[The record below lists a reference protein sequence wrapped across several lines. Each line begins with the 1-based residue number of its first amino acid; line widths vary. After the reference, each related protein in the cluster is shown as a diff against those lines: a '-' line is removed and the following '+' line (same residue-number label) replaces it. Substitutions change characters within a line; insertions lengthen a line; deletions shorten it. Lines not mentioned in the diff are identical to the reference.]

1 MKLFR
6 AGNFAAILSWL
17 IFGASNALAAQTN
30 SHAAGA
36 LPSLAPAYPEMAQTF
51 WEMHHAAVIG
61 CAFVLVLLLAL
72 LIWSLLK
79 PKPAVVVPP
88 GDVAR
93 QALLALAGQPEDGAC
108 LSRVSQ
114 ILRHY
119 FIAAFEI
126 PAGEL
131 TTAEFCSAISSRQKI
146 GADLAGQVSEFL
158 RQCDARK
165 FGTSPDAAPLSAVA
179 HALELVTLAEA
190 RQAQW
195 QTTTFSQP

>member
-6 AGNFAAILSWL
+6 AAHFAAIWSWL
-17 IFGASNALAAQTN
+17 IFGASMASPAQTN

-51 WEMHHAAVIG
+51 WELHHAAVIG
-61 CAFVLVLLLAL
+61 CGLVLALLLAL
-72 LIWSLLK
+72 LVWSLLK

-88 GDVAR
+88 GAVAR
-93 QALLALAGQPEDGAC
+93 QALLALVGQPEDGAC
-108 LSRVSQ
+108 LTRVSQ

-119 FIAAFEI
+119 FIVAFEI

-131 TTAEFCSAISSRQKI
+131 TTAEFYSAISNHQKI
-146 GADLAGQVSEFL
+146 GEDLAGQVSEFL

-165 FGTSPDAAPLSAVA
+165 FGISPEAAPLNAVA
-179 HALELVTLAEA
+179 HALELVTLADTQ
-190 RQAQW
+190 QAQW
-195 QTTTFSQP
+195 QTTAFPQP

>member
-6 AGNFAAILSWL
+6 AGNIAAILSWL
-17 IFGASNALAAQTN
+17 IFGASTALPAQTN

-36 LPSLAPAYPEMAQTF
+36 LPSLAPAYPEMTQTS
-51 WEMHHAAVIG
+51 WELHHAAIISCG
-61 CAFVLVLLLAL
+61 LVLVVLLAL

-93 QALLALAGQPEDGAC
+93 QALMTLSGQPKDGAC

-131 TTAEFCSAISSRQKI
+131 TTSEFCGAISSHQKI
-146 GADLAGQVSEFL
+146 GADLAGPVTEFL
-158 RQCDARK
+158 HQCDARK
-165 FGTSPDAAPLSAVA
+165 FGTAPDAAPLNAVA
-179 HALELVTLAEA
+179 RALELVALAES

-195 QTTTFSQP
+195 QTTTFPQP